1 VTSGAD
7 PEPKAKLAPLV
18 SPARFVVAVAAGK
31 GGVGKST
38 ISLNLALAL
47 VAKGRRVGLLDADFY
62 GPDIPLMVGLKK
74 TKPLTRW
81 ALWRHSEVE
90 ALRLEPVTRYGLAI
104 MSVGL
109 LLGEQQALAWPAQ
122 MVEFVVRQFLT
133 GVDWGDLDYLVID
146 FPPGTGDIQQQLPA
160 LLPITAAVVV
170 VTPQDVAHLD
180 AKRVL
185 ELLRDNGIRVL
196 GAIENMGALNC
207 PHCGGHIDLFPP
219 VRDERSIWAHGA
231 RRLDV
236 VPLDLTIARAG
247 DSGRPIFIS
256 RSNSAAA
263 LAFTNLAATVI
274 AELETAPPRPR
285 SG

>member
-1 VTSGAD
+1 VTSGPDA
-7 PEPKAKLAPLV
+7 EPQAKLAPLA
-18 SPARFVVAVAAGK
+18 SPARFVIAVAAGK

-62 GPDIPLMVGLKK
+62 GPDIPLMIGLKQ

-81 ALWRHSEVE
+81 ALWRHQELE
-90 ALRLEPVTRYGLAI
+90 PLCLEPVTRYGLKI

-122 MVEFVVRQFLT
+122 MIEFVGRQFLT
-133 GVDWGDLDYLVID
+133 GVDWGELDYLVID
-146 FPPGTGDIQQQLPA
+146 FPPGTGDIQQQLLA
-160 LLPITAAVVV
+160 LLPIMAAIVV

-185 ELLRDNGIRVL
+185 EVLRDNGIRLL
-196 GAIENMGALNC
+196 GAIENMAALNC
-207 PHCGGHIDLFPP
+207 PHCGRHVELFPS
-219 VRDERSIWAHGA
+219 VRGERSIWAHGVKQ
-231 RRLDV
+231 LDG
-236 VPLDLTIARAG
+236 VPLDPAIARAG

-256 RSNSAAA
+256 RSTSAAA
-263 LAFTNLAATVI
+263 QAFRNLAASVV
-274 AELETAPPRPR
+274 AQLEGAPPLRA
-285 SG
+285 SL